1 MFTQLLVAGLA
12 IGSIYALLGLALVLI
27 HKATGV
33 VNFAQGE
40 MAMFTTFIAYVLL
53 QRLQVPLVAAFL
65 IVPVIGA
72 VIGALTERLV
82 VRPIGNTSQVNA
94 VIASIGLFIVF
105 NQGAGWIWGY
115 DPYRFPSLFSSEPVS
130 FAGARVAP
138 NSIGVLALSLAVM
151 AVLFGF
157 FEFTRAGVAMR
168 AASMNP
174 RAAQLM
180 GIDVERAGMFA
191 WALGGAIGAVC
202 GMLIAPTLFLDF
214 EMMSAVLLKA
224 FAGAIIG
231 GFNSTIGV
239 VIGCLLLGVAEVLFG
254 GYVSGAFKDA
264 FAFVAI
270 VLFLMFKPA
279 GLFGHSGIKKV

>member
-1 MFTQLLVAGLA
+1 MFTQLLIAGLA

-94 VIASIGLFIVF
+94 VIASVGLFIVF

-115 DPYRFPSLFSSEPVS
+115 DPYRFPSLFS
-130 FAGARVAP
+130 
-138 NSIGVLALSLAVM
+138 
-151 AVLFGF
+151 
-157 FEFTRAGVAMR
+157 
-168 AASMNP
+168 
-174 RAAQLM
+174 
-180 GIDVERAGMFA
+180 
-191 WALGGAIGAVC
+191 
-202 GMLIAPTLFLDF
+202 
-214 EMMSAVLLKA
+214 
-224 FAGAIIG
+224 
-231 GFNSTIGV
+231 
-239 VIGCLLLGVAEVLFG
+239 
-254 GYVSGAFKDA
+254 
-264 FAFVAI
+264 
-270 VLFLMFKPA
+270 
-279 GLFGHSGIKKV
+279 